1 MTEKI
6 NLSREVK
13 EFIERIEAAGAK
25 PLYEMTAEEA
35 REFLSEL
42 QKKDFIDIEA
52 ELKDITILTEYA
64 GEVSVRIA
72 KPKKN
77 SGEKLPAIIYA
88 HGGGWVMGDKEVF
101 GTLIKKLAIETN
113 SAVFFVE
120 CRQGQKRRRPVPAR
134 IRTVCY
140 ADSRL
145 VI

>member
-6 NLSREVK
+6 NLSSEVK

-72 KPKKN
+72 KPKK
-77 SGEKLPAIIYA
+77 
-88 HGGGWVMGDKEVF
+88 
-101 GTLIKKLAIETN
+101 KK
-113 SAVFFVE
+113 
-120 CRQGQKRRRPVPAR
+120 RDPRRRTR
-134 IRTVCY
+134 Q
-140 ADSRL
+140 
-145 VI
+145 

>member
-52 ELKDITILTEYA
+52 ELKDITI
-64 GEVSVRIA
+64 
-72 KPKKN
+72 
-77 SGEKLPAIIYA
+77 
-88 HGGGWVMGDKEVF
+88 
-101 GTLIKKLAIETN
+101 
-113 SAVFFVE
+113 
-120 CRQGQKRRRPVPAR
+120 
-134 IRTVCY
+134 
-140 ADSRL
+140 
-145 VI
+145 